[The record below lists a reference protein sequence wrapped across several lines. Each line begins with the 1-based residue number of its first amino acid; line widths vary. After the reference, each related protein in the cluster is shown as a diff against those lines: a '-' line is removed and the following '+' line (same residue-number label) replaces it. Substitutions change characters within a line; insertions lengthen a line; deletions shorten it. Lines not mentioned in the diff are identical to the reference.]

1 MRVNMPRYRSAPKMP
16 SRTVTRPI
24 PRQWRT
30 IDSSRPTVSP
40 WPLSRSHSSSRRT
53 WSCPITATSPRGR
66 ARWTR
71 RATVDFPEADPA
83 YLVADTV
90 TAVVQVKGKVR
101 ARLDV
106 APDISEADLEALAL
120 ESSNVQRALGGAGVR
135 KVIVKAPKLVNIVP
149 EA

>member
-1 MRVNMPRYRSAPKMP
+1 DVLEPLAIMLSPFAPHLAEELW
-16 SRTVTRPI
+16 SRLGHE
-24 PRQWRT
+24 
-30 IDSSRPTVSP
+30 SS
-40 WPLSRSHSSSRRT
+40 
-53 WSCPITATSPRGR
+53 ITY
-66 ARWTR
+66 
-71 RATVDFPEADPA
+71 VDFPEADPA